1 MARSGHERACVS
13 SATEDFSNAVTE
25 NIVVTKYFWSMDPSV
40 HFLLGHDEPTSE
52 GATIH
57 ALPTEAPAAI
67 DENKIGFTL
76 DVTVRLAQESDDD
89 LPRAEIVPI
98 SEAEPEQLADSA

>member
-1 MARSGHERACVS
+1 M
-13 SATEDFSNAVTE
+13 
-25 NIVVTKYFWSMDPSV
+25 TKYFWGMDPSV
-40 HFLLGHDEPTSE
+40 HFLMGNDDASSE

-57 ALPTEAPAAI
+57 ALPAEAPVSI

-76 DVTVRLAQESDDD
+76 DVTVRLDQESDDD

-98 SEAEPEQLADSA
+98 TEAGPQELADTA

>member
-1 MARSGHERACVS
+1 MPA
-13 SATEDFSNAVTE
+13 
-25 NIVVTKYFWSMDPSV
+25 
-40 HFLLGHDEPTSE
+40 SE

-57 ALPTEAPAAI
+57 SIAAEAPVSI

-76 DVTVRLAQESDDD
+76 DVTVRLDQESDDD

-98 SEAEPEQLADSA
+98 AEAAPEELADTA